1 MDRVGRAAADHRQA
15 LSRFGLQRATPD
27 KRIAMNTKPQ
37 LLHFRS
43 ALHLLLLLSL
53 TATVLLLPGSTVL
66 AQKSYKTPQD
76 AVDALVASAKTD
88 DPKAALAVL
97 GRDGEDIISSGDNVS
112 DDAVRQRFVA
122 SYEAKHQIAMGG
134 DNKATLVIGDK
145 DYPFPIPLIRKS
157 GLWSFDTDTGRREIL
172 FRRIGH
178 NELDAIQTSLAYVD
192 AQNEYADKDRTGAGP
207 GVYAQRFVSE
217 AGKKD
222 GLYWPT
228 APGEEES
235 PLGERFAKASRQGYR
250 AGQGRSPYHGYY
262 YRILTRQ
269 GPAAAGGALDYV
281 VKGKMI
287 GGFALVAYPDEYRN
301 SGVMTFMVNHDG
313 TVFQKDLGPDT
324 EDIAEA
330 MTAFNPDKSWTK
342 VDVTE
347 GK

>member
-1 MDRVGRAAADHRQA
+1 M
-15 LSRFGLQRATPD
+15 S
-27 KRIAMNTKPQ
+27 TKPH
-37 LLHFRS
+37 LLHFR
-43 ALHLLLLLSL
+43 AAPHLLLLLSL
-53 TATVLLLPGSTVL
+53 TATVLFLPGSTAF

-97 GRDGEDIISSGDNVS
+97 GRDGEDIISSGDKVS

-122 SYEAKHQIAMGG
+122 SYEAKHQIAMDG
-134 DNKATLVIGDK
+134 DNKATLVIGDD
-145 DYPFPIPLIRKS
+145 DYPFPIPLIKKS

-235 PLGERFAKASRQGYR
+235 PLGELFAKASRQGYR

-262 YRILTRQ
+262 YKILTRQ

-324 EDIAEA
+324 ENIAEA